1 MVEMTFEPEMLDI
14 LAKMKGKTFKS
25 FEGRFPMPTVHII
38 PDRVRFNLGGFAIE
52 VKCWYKEVDN
62 WRDFFWDPPC
72 VLTCS
77 EKPLSERFVSKADD
91 VRAVLVGERI
101 TGVEVVTY
109 AIEEEGS
116 LDAVMD
122 MAVVIRTK
130 YNVYTFSRSVWF
142 SSLFN
147 FSEGDDVSIGFSEDE
162 CAELWAGEPDEGEP
176 PEVKVTR
183 TVTPL

>member
-1 MVEMTFEPEMLDI
+1 MVEMTFEPEMLET

-25 FEGRFPMPTVHII
+25 YEGYFPGPWPII
-38 PDRVRFNLGGFAIE
+38 PDRVRFNLGSFAVDVE
-52 VKCWYKEVDN
+52 CWYKEVEN

-72 VLTCS
+72 VLSCD
-77 EKPLSERFVSKADD
+77 EKPLGEPFPTKADN
-91 VRAVLVGERI
+91 VRSVLVGERV

-122 MAVVIRTK
+122 VAVVIRTK
-130 YNVYTFSRSVWF
+130 RKVYTFSRSVWF
-142 SSLFN
+142 SSVFN
-147 FSEGDDVSIGFSEDE
+147 FAEGDDISIAFSENE

-183 TVTPL
+183 AITVL